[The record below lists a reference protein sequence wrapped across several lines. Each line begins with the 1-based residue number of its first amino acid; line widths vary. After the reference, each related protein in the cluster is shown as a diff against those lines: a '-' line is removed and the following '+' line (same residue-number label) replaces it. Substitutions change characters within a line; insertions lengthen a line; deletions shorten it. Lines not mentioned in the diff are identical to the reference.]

1 MNPLVA
7 ALIDR
12 AERSTQHEHR
22 EPRRSASQ
30 RQAATSVVG
39 GQERQ
44 VDVRDEQKVPDLML
58 LLDEAARERAERVAE
73 QRQSVE
79 AL

>member
-22 EPRRSASQ
+22 EPRSASQ
-30 RQAATSVVG
+30 RQAATSVAG
-39 GQERQ
+39 GQEGQ
-44 VDVRDEQKVPDLML
+44 VDVRGEQKVPDLML